1 MGSLRNLKSRSALFE
16 ELGEAPDA
24 DALTYI
30 NINNI
35 TRLQQKAGICRLVKF
50 LKNQGLWTTMA
61 GGFLFGNRVGAS
73 SGTSLPDL
81 KGGTS
86 ATLTGGSH
94 NVDGIFLNG
103 NNADE
108 ISFGARTFT
117 NNYTPSVYLL
127 FASYIRSTSS
137 TSNRISFAP
146 LSSTSAYRGFQPHT
160 HGQLGSATSVHLQA
174 YRGDGS
180 RYIGGTAIDARNV
193 CGAFVGA
200 AFSSNDQKI
209 IGAQNSW
216 ADHVTTSAAIAMTYS
231 AGATWLLGP
240 FENTSKTSTEQT
252 TVAACLFW
260 DSNTTLSIPFI
271 GQLDSLLREF
281 VAV

>member
-1 MGSLRNLKSRSALFE
+1 MGFIYKQIDPLFE

-30 NINNI
+30 STNNI

-50 LKNQGLWTTMA
+50 LKDQSLWTTMA
-61 GGFLFGNRVGAS
+61 GGFLFGTRVGAS

-81 KGGTS
+81 KGGTA

-94 NVDGIFLNG
+94 DVNGIYLNG

-117 NNYTPSVYLL
+117 NNYMPSVYLL
-127 FASYIRSTSS
+127 FASYIRSTST
-137 TSNRISFAP
+137 TSSRINFGP
-146 LSSTSAYRGFQPHT
+146 LSSISAYRGFQPHT
-160 HGQLGSATSVHLQA
+160 HGQTGSATNIHLQA

-180 RYIGGTAIDARNV
+180 RYTGGSVIESRIV
-193 CGAFVGA
+193 CGNFVGA
-200 AFSSNDQKI
+200 AFSSNDQKV
-209 IGAQNSW
+209 IGAQNSNGEN
-216 ADHVTTSAAIAMTYS
+216 ATTSALTTMSFS

-240 FENTSKTSTEQT
+240 FENGSKTSTEQT
-252 TVAACLFW
+252 TVSACLFW
-260 DSNTTLSIPFI
+260 DSNTTLSIAFVN
-271 GQLDSLLREF
+271 QLDSILREF
-281 VAV
+281 VAS

>member
-1 MGSLRNLKSRSALFE
+1 MGFIYKQIDPLFE

-30 NINNI
+30 STNNI

-50 LKNQGLWTTMA
+50 LKDQSLWTTMA
-61 GGFLFGNRVGAS
+61 GGFLFGTRVGAA

-117 NNYTPSVYLL
+117 NNYMPSVYLL
-127 FASYIRSTSS
+127 FASYIRSTST
-137 TSNRISFAP
+137 TSSRINFGP
-146 LSSTSAYRGFQPHT
+146 LSSTSTYRGFQPQT
-160 HGQLGSATSVHLQA
+160 HGQLGSATSVHLHA

-180 RYIGGTAIDARNV
+180 RYIGSQAF
-193 CGAFVGA
+193 GAENTNSLFVGA

-209 IGAQNSW
+209 IGGRNSR
-216 ADHVTTSAAIAMTYS
+216 ADGATTSVATTMTYS

-240 FENTSKTSTEQT
+240 FENASKTSTEQT
-252 TVAACLFW
+252 TVSACLFW
-260 DSNTTLSIPFI
+260 DSNTTLSIAFI
-271 GQLDSLLREF
+271 SQLDSLLREF
-281 VAV
+281 VAL

>member
-1 MGSLRNLKSRSALFE
+1 MGFIYKQIDPLFE

-30 NINNI
+30 STNSI
-35 TRLQQKAGICRLVKF
+35 TRLQQKVGICRLVKF
-50 LKNQGLWTTMA
+50 LKDQSLWTTMA
-61 GGFLFGNRVGAS
+61 GGFLFGNRVGAA

-117 NNYTPSVYLL
+117 NNFMPSVYLL
-127 FASYIRSTSS
+127 FASYIRSTST
-137 TSNRISFAP
+137 TSSRINFGP
-146 LSSTSAYRGFQPHT
+146 LSSLSSYRGFQPHT
-160 HGQLGSATSVHLQA
+160 HGQLGSATSIHLQA

-180 RYIGGTAIDARNV
+180 RYIGGGGIDARSV
-193 CGAFVGA
+193 CGNFVGA
-200 AFSSNDQKI
+200 AFSSNDQKV
-209 IGAQNSW
+209 IGAQNSNG
-216 ADHVTTSAAIAMTYS
+216 DNVTTSVATAMTYS

-240 FENTSKTSTEQT
+240 FENASKTSTEQT
-252 TVAACLFW
+252 TVSACLFW
-260 DSNTTLSIPFI
+260 DSNTTLSIAFVN
-271 GQLDSLLREF
+271 QLDSILRGF
-281 VAV
+281 VAS